1 LAKVAYRLGF
11 AEWVSE
17 DFIDPRKDYMS
28 KIVIVNT
35 DGGAR
40 GNPGPAGTGVVI
52 KDEAGAILYAVG
64 EYIGEA
70 TNNVAEYKALIR
82 ALETANKLG
91 ATEVKVNMD
100 SELIVKQ
107 MLGQYKIKEPTL
119 QQLASEV
126 FKLRNNF
133 QTVQF
138 THVRREY
145 NKEADLL
152 VNQAID
158 AA

>member
-1 LAKVAYRLGF
+1 
-11 AEWVSE
+11 
-17 DFIDPRKDYMS
+17 MT
-28 KIVIVNT
+28 KIVVLNT

-52 KDEAGAILYAVG
+52 KDESGAILYAVG

-82 ALETANKLG
+82 ALEQAHKLG
-91 ATEVKVNMD
+91 ATEVRVNMD

-119 QQLASEV
+119 QQLAGEV
-126 FKLRNNF
+126 IKLRNNF
-133 QTVQF
+133 EKVSF
-138 THVRREY
+138 THVRREL

-152 VNQAID
+152 VNEAID
-158 AA
+158 VA

>member
-1 LAKVAYRLGF
+1 MNKTV
-11 AEWVSE
+11 
-17 DFIDPRKDYMS
+17 
-28 KIVIVNT
+28 VINT

-52 KDEAGAILYAVG
+52 KDESGNVLYAVG
-64 EYIGEA
+64 EYVGET

-82 ALETANKLG
+82 ALEQAVILSANI
-91 ATEVKVNMD
+91 VKVNMD

-107 MLGQYKIKEPTL
+107 MNGQYKIKEPTL
-119 QQLASEV
+119 QELAGIV
-126 FKLRNNF
+126 LKLRNKF
-133 QTVQF
+133 QNVTF
-138 THVRREY
+138 THVRREF

-158 AA
+158 SRLN